1 MLGSKKHKESLQTAR
16 RLMRAGKGR
25 ELMPFEHESSY
36 FSAKRYFDL
45 YSGSSV
51 EAKLFNY
58 ESKLREISNIK
69 IPVLSIFGS
78 KEEFAAMP
86 PRKMLKILSQK
97 LKNSYSKT
105 ALIKGADHCFCLKE
119 EEVETVVSKWLRNL
133 MW

>member
-1 MLGSKKHKESLQTAR
+1 
-16 RLMRAGKGR
+16 MRSGKGR
-25 ELMPFEHESSY
+25 ELMPFEHEPSY

-58 ESKLREISNIK
+58 ESKMREISNIK

-86 PRKMLKILSQK
+86 PRRMLRILSQK
-97 LKNSYSKT
+97 FKHPYSKT
-105 ALIKGADHCFCLKE
+105 ALIKDADHCFCLKE
-119 EEVETVVSKWLRNL
+119 EEAEAVVSKWLRNL
-133 MW
+133 VW